1 MAEDE
6 RPVSADVDSAYQPG
20 HPVYYANTIH
30 IASSL
35 HDVRLSFAKARPG
48 EGNIFDVSVYLPPTA
63 AKQLAR
69 MLTDAVNLYEQEFGA
84 INLEAIK
91 KDD

>member
-6 RPVSADVDSAYQPG
+6 RLVSSEADSAYQPG
-20 HPVYYANTIH
+20 HPVYYANMIQ

-63 AKQLAR
+63 AKQLAGI
-69 MLTDAVNLYEQEFGA
+69 LANVVNVYEEEFGV
-84 INLEAIK
+84 INLESIK